1 VTRKGTGCF
10 SALSLRGPLSRA
22 PMSCLSPFLALV
34 LLGAEANAQYLRTR
48 TAADSNVC
56 VTWSVRNFT
65 YTPDTAGSAKT
76 PGDSEFTAIDAAF
89 STWQALSDMCSDFQ
103 YIRGARSAGVL
114 VGKGTQDSNVVVF
127 RETSCDDPAVVPPD
141 DPCLADG
148 DSCINTYHCW
158 EHGQFTLALT
168 TTTYSTKSGAIYDAD
183 IELNAHDWLFTTV
196 SDPPC
201 TQDMQSVQCVATD
214 IQNTLTHEIGHAMGF
229 DHVNVA
235 GSTMAPTAPI
245 GEISKRIIDRGTA
258 DGFCT
263 TYPRGQPP
271 LPCDTSQQGLHIDAN
286 ASGSA
291 VGGCDATPGTWAA
304 LGLVALLRRS
314 RSRRVT

>member
-1 VTRKGTGCF
+1 MTRTGTGC
-10 SALSLRGPLSRA
+10 LW
-22 PMSCLSPFLALV
+22 PFAVLALIS
-34 LLGAEANAQYLRTR
+34 AEAQAQYLRTR
-48 TAADSNVC
+48 TAVDSDIC

-65 YTPDTAGSAKT
+65 YTPDAAGSAKT

-103 YIRGARSAGVL
+103 YIRGPRTPNVL

-127 RETSCDDPAVVPPD
+127 RDQSCDDPNVVPPND
-141 DPCLADG
+141 SCLADG

-168 TTTYSTKSGAIYDAD
+168 TTTYSTKTGAIYDAD

-196 SDPPC
+196 SSPPC
-201 TQDMQSVQCVATD
+201 GQDMQSVQCVSTD
-214 IQNTLTHEIGHAMGF
+214 VQNTLTHEIGHAMGF

-271 LPCDTSQQGLHIDAN
+271 LPCDSSQQGLHVDAN
-286 ASGSA
+286 ATGSA
-291 VGGCDATPGTWAA
+291 VGSCAAAPGAWAA
-304 LGLVALLRRS
+304 LAVVALLRR
-314 RSRRVT
+314 RRARRVT